1 MLAVGDMFVE
11 VGQGQ
16 FHCFQHRVNR
26 FKAVHRVFADAQ
38 CFEHGQ
44 AGQGGNALAIW
55 REFMHHSACVGH
67 RQGVDPV
74 HGMRRQV
81 VEAHHAAIGVG
92 MGDDGLRQF
101 AAIERF
107 AIGLRDQFQRAG
119 VILEPDFFSG
129 HRGLATRHEALG
141 KARLILEQMC
151 AAFPQLGDNR
161 RDLIAVA
168 SVANRRFGQGREGQ
182 FAVAR

>member
-44 AGQGGNALAIW
+44 AGQGGNALAIR

-81 VEAHHAAIGVG
+81 VEAHYAAIGVG

-107 AIGLRDQFQRAG
+107 AFGLRDQFQRAG
-119 VILEPDFFSG
+119 VILEPDFSPAIG
-129 HRGLATRHEALG
+129 ALPPG
-141 KARLILEQMC
+141 MKHSAKPGWSLSRC
-151 AAFPQLGDNR
+151 AP
-161 RDLIAVA
+161 
-168 SVANRRFGQGREGQ
+168 RFHNSAMIG
-182 FAVAR
+182 VT